1 MLHHCCNVSL
11 RSLLNGLLL
20 ASICVVV
27 GCSGQDNDA
36 PKSMADSLA
45 EIEKAKKELETPPV
59 LPEPTVPAADSEMAS
74 EDDGTSANGSFSVKF
89 ETTAGDFVV
98 LVHRDWAPR
107 GAQRFYELVKSGFY
121 DECRFFRVVSGFM
134 VQFGINGNPS
144 TQQRWEQSLR
154 DDPAKK
160 SNRRGYITFATS
172 GRDSRTTQV
181 FINFVDNAFLD
192 SQGFSPFGEV
202 IEGMDSVD
210 KINAE
215 YGESPDQGQINAAG
229 NVYLN
234 SQFPKLDY
242 IRKATIIE
250 E

>member
-1 MLHHCCNVSL
+1 MLSQCCKFAL
-11 RSLLNGLLL
+11 HGLLNCLVFV
-20 ASICVVV
+20 SICAVA
-27 GCSGQDNDA
+27 GCSDQNGE
-36 PKSMADSLA
+36 PKSMVDSLA
-45 EIEKAKKELETPPV
+45 EIEKARKDLETPPV
-59 LPEPTVPAADSEMAS
+59 LPEPIIPADDSEMALDENDS
-74 EDDGTSANGSFSVKF
+74 AANGSFTVKF

-107 GAQRFYELVKSGFY
+107 GAQRFYELVNSGFY
-121 DECRFFRVVSGFM
+121 NECRFFRVVSGFM

-144 TQQRWEQSLR
+144 TQQGWERSLK

-160 SNRRGYITFATS
+160 SNQRGYITFATS

-181 FINFVDNAFLD
+181 FINFVDNKFLD

-215 YGESPDQGQINAAG
+215 YGESPDQGQINSSG
-229 NVYLN
+229 NTYLN
-234 SQFPKLDY
+234 AQFPKLDY
-242 IRKATIIE
+242 IKKATIIKE
-250 E
+250 

>member
-1 MLHHCCNVSL
+1 MLSHYRNFAL
-11 RSLLNGLLL
+11 RSLLNCLFL
-20 ASICVVV
+20 ASISVVA
-27 GCSGQDNDA
+27 GCSDQNDGD
-36 PKSMADSLA
+36 PRSVVDSLA

-59 LPEPTVPAADSEMAS
+59 LTEPVIPADDSETAMDESDSA
-74 EDDGTSANGSFSVKF
+74 ANGSFKVKF

-107 GAQRFYELVKSGFY
+107 GAQRFYELVNSGFY
-121 DECRFFRVVSGFM
+121 NDCKFFRVVSGFM
-134 VQFGINGNPS
+134 VQFGISGNPS
-144 TQQRWEQSLR
+144 TQQSWERSLK

-160 SNRRGYITFATS
+160 SNRRGYITFATA
-172 GRDSRTTQV
+172 GRDTRTTQV

-202 IEGMDSVD
+202 IEGMDNVD

-215 YGESPDQGQINAAG
+215 YGETPDQGQITSSG
-229 NVYLN
+229 NSYL
-234 SQFPKLDY
+234 SAQFPKLDS

>member
-1 MLHHCCNVSL
+1 MLSHYRNFAL
-11 RSLLNGLLL
+11 RSLLNCLFL
-20 ASICVVV
+20 ASISVVA
-27 GCSGQDNDA
+27 GCSDQNDGD
-36 PKSMADSLA
+36 PRSVVDSLA

-59 LPEPTVPAADSEMAS
+59 LTEPVIPADDSETAVDES
-74 EDDGTSANGSFSVKF
+74 DSAANGSFKVKF

-107 GAQRFYELVKSGFY
+107 GAQRFYELVNSGFY
-121 DECRFFRVVSGFM
+121 NDCKFFRVVSGFM
-134 VQFGINGNPS
+134 VQFGISGNPS
-144 TQQRWEQSLR
+144 TQQSWERSLK

-160 SNRRGYITFATS
+160 SNRRGYITFATA
-172 GRDSRTTQV
+172 GRDTRTTQV

-202 IEGMDSVD
+202 IEGMDNVD

-215 YGESPDQGQINAAG
+215 YGETPDQGQITSSG
-229 NVYLN
+229 NSYLN
-234 SQFPKLDY
+234 AQFPELDS

>member
-1 MLHHCCNVSL
+1 MLSQYRSFAF
-11 RSLLNGLLL
+11 RSLSNCLLL
-20 ASICVVV
+20 ASIFVVA
-27 GCSGQDNDA
+27 GCSDQNDGD
-36 PKSMADSLA
+36 PRSVVDSLA

-59 LPEPTVPAADSEMAS
+59 LTEPVVPADESETAMDESDSSAT
-74 EDDGTSANGSFSVKF
+74 GTFTVRF

-107 GAQRFYELVKSGFY
+107 GAQRFYELVNSGFY
-121 DECRFFRVVSGFM
+121 NDCRFFRVVSGFM

-144 TQQRWEQSLR
+144 TQQSWERSLK

-160 SNRRGYITFATS
+160 SNRRGYITFATA
-172 GRDSRTTQV
+172 GRDTRTTQV

-202 IEGMDSVD
+202 IEGMDNVD

-215 YGESPDQGQINAAG
+215 YGETPDQGQITSSG
-229 NVYLN
+229 NSYLN
-234 SQFPKLDY
+234 AQFPRLDY